1 MTKPLFR
8 RPRSSTRSLKSVAS
22 WVLSGLGAA
31 LLVAACGGNSTQ
43 VEPFVATRVVAF
55 GDEHNIILADGRK
68 YTVNGLTDGAIDCNK
83 NPIWVQRLSNSL
95 RVPMRECP
103 LVATAANAV
112 VPAAVSFSRAALQAK
127 VQDVRAQ
134 LDQHAASDTFGDR
147 DLYTVFVGLHDIL
160 EAHASVPTV
169 GEPAAIE
176 TMRARGR
183 ALGALVND
191 IANRGPR
198 VLIVTVPDVGRT
210 PFGFETDKTSPG
222 QAALLYR
229 LTNEFNVSMRLELIN
244 DGRRIGL
251 VDGFDLFALLLRVGQ
266 SISASA
272 AAFLTTPS
280 CLPASPVPD
289 CTAATLITGQG
300 TTDVAN
306 TYFWADPLHM
316 GPSGHS
322 QLGGTAEVRAR
333 NNPF

>member
-8 RPRSSTRSLKSVAS
+8 RPRGSTRSLKSIACLA
-22 WVLSGLGAA
+22 LSSLGAA
-31 LLVAACGGNSTQ
+31 LLVAACGGNSSQ

-55 GDEHNIILADGRK
+55 GDEHSVIRPDGRK

-103 LVATAANAV
+103 LVAVTPTTV
-112 VPAAVSFSRAALQAK
+112 VPAPVSFSRAALEAK

-134 LDQHAASDTFGDR
+134 LDQHIASDTFGDR

-160 EAHASVPTV
+160 EANASVATG
-169 GEPAAIE
+169 GEAAAIA
-176 TMRARGR
+176 TMRTRGR
-183 ALGALVND
+183 ALGAMVNE

-210 PFGFETDKTSPG
+210 PFGFEADKTSPG
-222 QAALLYR
+222 QAALMYR
-229 LTNEFNVSMRLELIN
+229 LTNEFNVAMRLELIN

-266 SISASA
+266 SISPTAAS
-272 AAFLTTPS
+272 FLTTPS

-289 CTAATLITGQG
+289 CTAATLIAGQG
-300 TTDVAN
+300 TTDVAG
-306 TYFWADPLHM
+306 TYFWADALHM

-322 QLGGTAEVRAR
+322 QLAGTAEVRAR